1 MMTYFFTAQ
10 GHIPPGLGFS
20 LFGGEHLFW
29 LAGIAAAIGCL
40 CPVCR
45 RMSPRARGRLYLGLA
60 LGALSLDGLWD
71 LVLLATGQFA
81 WNYLPLDLCGLAMFA
96 ELLWAL
102 RRGRLLGELCY
113 GLFLPGAV
121 MALIFPNW
129 TPLPAW
135 NLLYLRSFLLHG
147 LLVAQPVLAVAAG
160 DLRPDAR
167 NLPKCLGIALAL
179 CVPVYAVDKA
189 LDQNF
194 FFLNTPSPGSP
205 LELFAAWLGEP
216 GYLLGLPVMLALV
229 WLLLY
234 GVPGLVRSLYR
245 KKDLSP

>member
-1 MMTYFFTAQ
+1 MMTFFFTSQ
-10 GHIPPGLGFS
+10 EHIPPGLGFP
-20 LFGGEHLFW
+20 LFGREHLLW
-29 LAGIAAAIGCL
+29 LAGIAAAIGAL

-45 RMSPRARGRLYLGLA
+45 RMSPQARKKLYLGLA
-60 LGALSLDGLWD
+60 LGALVLDGVWD
-71 LVLLATGQFA
+71 LVLLVTGQFA

-113 GLFLPGAV
+113 CLFLPGAV
-121 MALIFPNW
+121 MALVFPNW
-129 TPLPAW
+129 TPLPTW

-167 NLPKCLGIALAL
+167 NLPKCLGVALAL
-179 CVPVYAVDKA
+179 CVPIYAVDKA
-189 LDQNF
+189 LNQNF

-216 GYLLGLPVMLALV
+216 GYLLGLPVMLVLV
-229 WLLLY
+229 WVVLY
-234 GVPGLVRSLYR
+234 LPLTLWR
-245 KKDLSP
+245 KQKQKSAL